1 MSDEDEI
8 KIRITIDNGNASATC
23 WGCDITYDY
32 IKLNGNYRKQ
42 PRMFLGKNHIER
54 VLSLKIISS
63 D

>member
-54 VLSLKIISS
+54 VL
-63 D
+63 